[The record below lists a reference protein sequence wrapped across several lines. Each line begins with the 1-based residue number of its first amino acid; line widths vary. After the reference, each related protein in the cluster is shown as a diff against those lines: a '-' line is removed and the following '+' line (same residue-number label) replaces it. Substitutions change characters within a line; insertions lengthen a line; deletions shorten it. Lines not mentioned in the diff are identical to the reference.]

1 MQRDGQGE
9 RGGVRE
15 IVIYNVKFEDR
26 GLGSELERAKQL
38 IDELRSLVFKLE
50 NAYGLVVEPV
60 DSEEEQTTDC

>member
-1 MQRDGQGE
+1 M
-9 RGGVRE
+9 RE